1 MKLVFDIETDGI
13 DATKVWCI
21 VAQDVE
27 TKKIYKWRPDDI
39 KSGLQ
44 FLLKADALIGH
55 NIIGYDL
62 AMLTKLY
69 DLDFY
74 NKKLYDTWLMSQVL
88 GYKRKHKHGLGG
100 WGEHLGYNK
109 LEFSNFSEFT

>member
-39 KSGLQ
+39 ESGIQ
-44 FLLKADALIGH
+44 FLLNADALIGH

-62 AMLTKLY
+62 AILTKLHGVN
-69 DLDFY
+69 FY
-74 NKKLYDTWLMSQVL
+74 KKKLYDTWIMSQIL
-88 GYKRKHKHGLGG
+88 RYKRKHKHGLLIVTG
-100 WGEHLGYNK
+100 K
-109 LEFSNFSEFT
+109 LH